1 MPHSNYKYGDIRED
15 GYVWV
20 GKRYNRGKRKDG
32 TYPDDWRHPE
42 AFKLKVVQNRAN
54 KKIVYDLIADE
65 VNTYKIK
72 RGCSHCGYNEKAV
85 ALDFHH
91 TDRANKFLAVSSYWR
106 TSMVQ
111 FKKIRE
117 EWKKCVV
124 LCSNCHR
131 IEEKRIRNEN

>member
-1 MPHSNYKYGDIRED
+1 MPHSNYKYGDTRED

-20 GKRYNRGKRKDG
+20 GKRYNRGKRPDG

-42 AFKLKVVQNRAN
+42 AFKLKVTQNRAN
-54 KKIVYDLIADE
+54 KKIVYNLIADE
-65 VNTYKIK
+65 VNDYKVK
-72 RGCSHCGYNEKAV
+72 KGCAHCGYKKDPV

-91 TDRANKFLAVSSYWR
+91 INREDKFISVSSYWR

-111 FKKIRE
+111 FKKIKE
-117 EWKKCVV
+117 EWAKCIV

-131 IEEKRIRNEN
+131 IEEQRIRNEN